1 MANCLRGSLIK
12 AKALPKTLRKNGR
25 SMEKYY
31 GIQYLRGLAAVF
43 VIIYHSLMMAA
54 VAPYFQ
60 NPIGDFG
67 VDIFFV
73 ISGFVMWVATDNK
86 KNGTL
91 HFWWARILR
100 VAPLYWFFT
109 LLIISA
115 ALLLPSLFFNSRG
128 IDPVFILKSLLFIP
142 AQNPDVGDVT
152 PVYTIGWT
160 LIYEMFF
167 YLLFGFGLLI
177 GDMRKRFI
185 FIVVLFSGLA
195 LCGMLGEFKDPVLA
209 TYTGP
214 IILEFSGGVVLGYF
228 RQHLFNLGPKVGA
241 GLVMAALASLL
252 FVHADQSSRFWLYGV
267 PSLALVSGVVVLEKY
282 IQSNVKKIPLFL
294 GEVSYSLYLSHPI
307 SQRVWYVV
315 FIMLFGQIAS
325 KEVAIAYASGSVVVG
340 ILGGVICYLVVE
352 KQLLRLARM
361 GNRSKQ
367 SATHAIPS

>member
-1 MANCLRGSLIK
+1 
-12 AKALPKTLRKNGR
+12 
-25 SMEKYY
+25 MEKYY
-31 GIQYLRGLAAVF
+31 GIQYLRGLAALF
-43 VIIYHSLMMAA
+43 VIVYHSLVMAA

-60 NPIGDFG
+60 NPVGDFG

-73 ISGFVMWVATDNK
+73 ISGFVMWITTDNK
-86 KNGTL
+86 RKGTL
-91 HFWWARILR
+91 HFWWARVLR

-115 ALLLPSLFFNSRG
+115 ALILPSLFFNSRG

-167 YLLFGFGLLI
+167 YFLFGFGLLI
-177 GDMRKRFI
+177 DDMRKRFT
-185 FIVVLFSGLA
+185 FIVMLFSGLA
-195 LCGMLGEFKDPVLA
+195 LCGMLVNFKDPVLA

-214 IILEFSGGVVLGYF
+214 LILEFLAGVVLGYF
-228 RQHLFNLGPKVGA
+228 RRHLLNLGPKVGA
-241 GLVMAALASLL
+241 GLVMAALTTLML
-252 FVHADQSSRFWLYGV
+252 VHADQSSRFWIYGI

-282 IQSNVKKIPLFL
+282 IQGTVKKIPLFL

-325 KEVAIAYASGSVVVG
+325 KEVAITYALGSVVVG
-340 ILGGVICYLVVE
+340 VLGGVICYLVVE

-361 GNRSKQ
+361 GTRRKQ
-367 SATHAIPS
+367 NATRVISH